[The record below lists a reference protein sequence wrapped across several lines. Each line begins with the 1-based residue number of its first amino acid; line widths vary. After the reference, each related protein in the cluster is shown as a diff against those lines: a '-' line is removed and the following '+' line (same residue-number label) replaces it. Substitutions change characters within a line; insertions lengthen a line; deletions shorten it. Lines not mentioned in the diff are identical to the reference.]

1 MFHGQAERDFQFSIW
16 QMLLTKWKHF
26 SPENLVCKSSNS
38 VFFRF
43 QTSSDDIISQ
53 ILVVYLSI
61 TYFLTMILYAY
72 LCTKSS
78 WGRHRVSFVLF
89 ILVCLSY
96 RDCYMLVACVLLSNG
111 RAEKQLVISN
121 FWNIIY
127 SQVLL
132 ILTKK
137 LSRNVYSLTIPCYF
151 KHGYSPFNFSSKINL
166 ALKLGKFY

>member
-1 MFHGQAERDFQFSIW
+1 
-16 QMLLTKWKHF
+16 
-26 SPENLVCKSSNS
+26 
-38 VFFRF
+38 
-43 QTSSDDIISQ
+43 
-53 ILVVYLSI
+53 
-61 TYFLTMILYAY
+61 
-72 LCTKSS
+72 
-78 WGRHRVSFVLF
+78 
-89 ILVCLSY
+89 
-96 RDCYMLVACVLLSNG
+96 MLVACVLLSNG

-151 KHGYSPFNFSSKINL
+151 KHGYTPFNFSSKINL